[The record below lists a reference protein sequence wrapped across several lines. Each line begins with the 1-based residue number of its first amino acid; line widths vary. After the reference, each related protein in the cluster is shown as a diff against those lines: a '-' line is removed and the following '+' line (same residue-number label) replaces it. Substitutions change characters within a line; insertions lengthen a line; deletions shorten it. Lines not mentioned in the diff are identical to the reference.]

1 VSSPPPQ
8 PQERKKQQQKA
19 IGSAFQRVESRLIS
33 SLPKFVTVLRFRIFF
48 GYLVVVLLGIY
59 GWEHI
64 ATAWRYLGS
73 LLVPVAALVGAVFAL
88 KLSVVFVS
96 LVTLFTSLI
105 KIFFGF
111 LVVVFKPGILKA
123 IFIPQ
128 VISLLTWLHGKSY
141 RLQLWVDKYYNRA
154 KGTFER
160 IVSWWRKQSLTDKI
174 LLSGFIVP
182 LLVVLIVV
190 FIIQRTTAIF
200 AVKKLTE
207 QVVQKTTKFTIKHF
221 HKIPLIGGVPMVIA
235 NWTRK
240 LTRKDDRTEVMT
252 DLKNLGEEIYEPEG
266 EIRRE
271 TGTDQN

>member
-1 VSSPPPQ
+1 MPPEDPHEEKMQ
-8 PQERKKQQQKA
+8 QKQQMA
-19 IGSAFQRVESRLIS
+19 IGSAYQRVELKLLSY
-33 SLPKFVTVLRFRIFF
+33 LPSFVTPLRFRILI

-64 ATAWRYLGS
+64 AAAWRYLGT
-73 LLVPVAALVGAVFAL
+73 LLVPVIALIGAVFAL
-88 KLSVVFVS
+88 KLSVVLVS
-96 LVTLFTSLI
+96 LVTLLTSLM

-128 VISLLTWLHGKSY
+128 VISLLTWLHRKSY
-141 RLQLWVDKYYNRA
+141 RLQLWVDKYYVRA
-154 KGTFER
+154 KGAFEN
-160 IVSWWRKQSLTDKI
+160 IVLWWKKQTLIDKI
-174 LLSGFIVP
+174 LLSGFVVP

-221 HKIPLIGGVPMVIA
+221 HKLPLVGGIPSAIA
-235 NWTRK
+235 NRTRK

-252 DLKNLGEEIYEPEG
+252 DLKNLGEEVYEPEHASELKEEG
-266 EIRRE
+266 
-271 TGTDQN
+271 